1 MNKKDQ
7 HDEFEELR
15 KRAQEQTRT
24 HEQEDIAE
32 RLKKVRFY
40 WHGEP
45 TGRGLERWLV
55 KNLIQETGT
64 GLASGSWGSGKTF
77 GVLDLAG
84 SVITGLPFA
93 GYPISRTGGVLFI
106 AAEGGAAIEKRL
118 RGLVEHKLK
127 NEADVARMTGAD
139 PVKADLDHLPFAWI
153 DSSPHLKSAP
163 SFKFLSAIVKQAADQ
178 CREKFGVNL
187 ALIVIDTLSKA
198 ADFDDANSTSENQ
211 RVFNGLTDVST
222 ESGAFVL
229 TVDHF
234 GKNLEAG
241 TRGPVAKEDTCE
253 LVLAFLCNRSL
264 AGVVSNT
271 RMAVRKAKDSEEQ
284 GKTIPFNLA
293 QVKIADPISAVEVT
307 TCIIEWQTTNA
318 ARERAA
324 PNRVGKPVRIFVDAL
339 QSVLRKQGKK
349 IHPDG
354 ADEVVAAA
362 EPDLR
367 AEFMAIYPGSAETKR
382 KAYQRALGEARLE
395 LIGSRQ
401 IGGVDL
407 IWLAVDQEAEDVEF

>member
-1 MNKKDQ
+1 MNKPDG

-15 KRAQEQTRT
+15 KRAQQQSKT
-24 HEQEDIAE
+24 HEQEDVAE
-32 RLKKVRFY
+32 QLKKFRFY

-84 SVITGLPFA
+84 AVITGLPFA

-118 RGLVEHKLK
+118 KGLVEHKLK
-127 NEADVARMTGAD
+127 SEADAARITGAD
-139 PVKADLDHLPFAWI
+139 PVKADLDHLPFVWI
-153 DSSPHLKSAP
+153 ETSPRLKTAP
-163 SFKFLSAIVKQAADQ
+163 SFKLLSAIVKQASDQ
-178 CREKFGVNL
+178 CKEKYGVDL
-187 ALIVIDTLSKA
+187 VLIIIDTLSKA

-211 RVFNGLTDVST
+211 RVFNGLAEVGT
-222 ESGAFVL
+222 EVGAFVL

-241 TRGPVAKEDTCE
+241 TRGPVAKEDTTDT
-253 LVLAFLCNRSL
+253 VLAFLCNRTLS
-264 AGVVSNT
+264 GVVSNT
-271 RMAVRKAKDSEEQ
+271 RMAMRKVKDSEEQ

-293 QVKIADPISAVEVT
+293 PVKITDPVSGEEVS
-307 TCIIEWQTTNA
+307 TCIVEWQTTNA
-318 ARERAA
+318 AREKAT
-324 PNRVGKPVRIFVDAL
+324 NKVGKPLRIFVDAL
-339 QSVLRKQGKK
+339 QSVLRKKGKK
-349 IHPDG
+349 VCPDG
-354 ADEVVAAA
+354 GNEVEAVT

-367 AEFMAIYPGSAETKR
+367 AEFMAIYPAPSDESKR
-382 KAYQRALGEARLE
+382 KAYNRALVDARLE
-395 LIGSRQ
+395 LVRSRQ
-401 IGGVDL
+401 IGGVD
-407 IWLAVDQEAEDVEF
+407 WVWFAADDEAEDIAF